1 MWSLLQALYIYIY
14 IYILLLV
21 FYFRTSQT
29 CEGEFHF
36 LTESGRQLLET
47 VKSQTKQRCRVND
60 DSPRSTPEA
69 SNVHVSNTT
78 LESNNQSCS
87 SSTNSELSYQ
97 NNFDHLNL

>member
-1 MWSLLQALYIYIY
+1 MKNGY
-14 IYILLLV
+14 LLL

-97 NNFDHLNL
+97 NNLDHLNL